1 MHKPFRIKNHYRRY
15 KKMEEEDIY
24 KEDEIEDIKFFLR
37 ELAQEE

>member
-1 MHKPFRIKNHYRRY
+1 
-15 KKMEEEDIY
+15 MEEEDVY